1 MPSPR
6 GIRGGE
12 PLDPVGVLRDTL
24 SRIDVILARIEGQAL
39 EGDTKAGALY
49 SRLMAQRADIA
60 LKIRDLEGGA
70 DKLLEWLVGLL
81 RA

>member
-1 MPSPR
+1 M
-6 GIRGGE
+6 
-12 PLDPVGVLRDTL
+12 DTL